1 MAIRVTMQESELME
15 ELQAKLG
22 EANIEIVFDEDE
34 NKTVESKKD
43 EDEDSEEEEE

>member
-1 MAIRVTMQESELME
+1 MAIRVTMQESEIME

-34 NKTVESKKD
+34 NKTLEPKK
-43 EDEDSEEEEE
+43 EEEEEQEEDE

>member
-1 MAIRVTMQESELME
+1 MAIRVTMQESEIME

-34 NKTVESKKD
+34 NKTLEPKK
-43 EDEDSEEEEE
+43 EEEEEQEEEE

>member
-1 MAIRVTMQESELME
+1 MAIRVTMQESQVME

-34 NKTVESKKD
+34 NKTVEPKKD
-43 EDEDSEEEEE
+43 EEEQESGEE